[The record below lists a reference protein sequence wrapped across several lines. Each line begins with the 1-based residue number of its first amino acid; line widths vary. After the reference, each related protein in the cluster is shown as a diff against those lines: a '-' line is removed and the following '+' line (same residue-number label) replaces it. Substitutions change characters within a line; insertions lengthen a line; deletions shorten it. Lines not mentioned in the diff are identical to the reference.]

1 MRGICYASP
10 TEFVGRLA
18 ASEPLPPERVGL
30 QGEYDYY
37 GLAKRVQARFKE
49 RLGRVAAAKVVIKQ
63 RGGAIILRGQVDSR
77 DTLEDLVALAL
88 ATEGTT
94 QVEIYD
100 IQVQDLSPVQDSR
113 PLDSEVFQVA

>member
-1 MRGICYASP
+1 MRGIYYASP

-18 ASEPLPPERVGL
+18 PSEALPPERVGL

-37 GLAKRVQARFKE
+37 GLAKRVQAQFKE
-49 RLGRVAAAKVVIKQ
+49 RLGRIAAAKVVIKQ

-94 QVEIYD
+94 QVELYD
-100 IQVQDLSPVQDSR
+100 VQVQELQVQELHAAEA
-113 PLDSEVFQVA
+113 PVFQVA